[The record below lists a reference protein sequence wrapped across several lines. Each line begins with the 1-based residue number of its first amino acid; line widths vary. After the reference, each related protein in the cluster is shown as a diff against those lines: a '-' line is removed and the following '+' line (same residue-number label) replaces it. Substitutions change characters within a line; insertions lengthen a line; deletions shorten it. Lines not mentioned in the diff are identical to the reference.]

1 MKPVVAIIGRPNV
14 GKSTIFNRITR
25 SRAAI
30 VDDMP
35 GVTRDRHYGEARW
48 NDMEFTLV
56 DTGGYL
62 IDDED
67 EFAAEIRFQVA
78 QAIENADAI
87 IMVLDGKAGISP
99 FDADVIALLRNALPP
114 VFYAVNKIDSLS
126 EEGKISDFY
135 ELGLEHLYPVSGEHG
150 FGMNDL
156 LDDLTANLIE
166 KFPLNEEGEDED
178 DSEKPIHVAVVGR
191 PNVGKSSLINK
202 ILNEKRL
209 VVSDV
214 AGTTRDSIDTLCRVG
229 GREYLMIDTAGIRRR
244 ARVSEK
250 LEKFSVL
257 KTLKSLERCD
267 VALILID
274 SSEGVTEQDITIAG
288 YAHERGCGCIF
299 VFNKWDLV
307 EKDTNT
313 IKEFTED
320 LRYKAKFL
328 GFAPVAMVSA
338 VTGQRVPKI
347 FEMIREVHRQFTS
360 RSSTSEVNKIIEYAT
375 ERREPP
381 FYKGKRVKI
390 FYATQ
395 VSSKPPTFVIFVN
408 FPGGVH
414 FSYERYLSNQL
425 RDALMLDQTPIKLL
439 FREKTGRIDFA
450 AVKNEKYH
458 SKNKDDRTKFSRNK
472 EKKKTERKDQ
482 ARKKI
487 ERASED

>member
-14 GKSTIFNRITR
+14 GKSTIFNRITK
-25 SRAAI
+25 SRTAL

-35 GVTRDRHYGEARW
+35 GVTRDRHFGEAEW
-48 NDMEFTLV
+48 NEAKFTLV

-62 IDDED
+62 VDDSD
-67 EFAAEIRFQVA
+67 AFAAEIRFQVN

-87 IMVLDGKAGISP
+87 IMVLDGKTGISP
-99 FDADVIALLRNALPP
+99 FDVDVISLLRNAEPT
-114 VFYAVNKIDSLS
+114 VFFAVNKIDNPN
-126 EEGKISDFY
+126 EEFKLNDFY
-135 ELGLEHLYPVSGEHG
+135 ELGLDHLYPVSGEHG
-150 FGMNDL
+150 FGINDL
-156 LDDLTANLIE
+156 LDDLIAD
-166 KFPLNEEGEDED
+166 FPEEQEEEEIDEAD
-178 DSEKPIHVAVVGR
+178 QPIKIAVVGR
-191 PNVGKSSLINK
+191 PNVGKSSIINK
-202 ILNEKRL
+202 FLNEKRL

-214 AGTTRDSIDTLCRVG
+214 AGTTRDSIDTMCKVG
-229 GREYLMIDTAGIRRR
+229 GKDFLLIDTAGIRRR
-244 ARVSEK
+244 AKVSAK

-274 SSEGVTEQDITIAG
+274 ASEGVTEQDITIAG

-299 VFNKWDLV
+299 VFNKWDMV
-307 EKDTNT
+307 EKDNNSV
-313 IKEFTED
+313 KDFTED

-347 FEMIREVHRQFTS
+347 FEMVREVHRQFSS
-360 RSSTSEVNKIIEYAT
+360 RSSTSEVNKVIEYAT

-395 VSSKPPTFVIFVN
+395 VASKPPTFVIFVN

-425 RDALMLDQTPIKLL
+425 RDALRLDQTPIKLV
-439 FREKTGRIDFA
+439 FREKTGRINFA
-450 AVKNEKYH
+450 EVKNERYH
-458 SKNKDDRTKFSRNK
+458 SKNKEDRTKYSRNK

-482 ARKKI
+482 AKRKI
-487 ERASED
+487 ERTSDE

>member
-25 SRAAI
+25 TRSAL
-30 VDDMP
+30 VDDRP
-35 GVTRDRHYGEARW
+35 GVTRDRHYGEAVW
-48 NDMEFTLV
+48 NGVGFTLV

-62 IDDED
+62 TDDED
-67 EFAAEIRFQVA
+67 AFAAEIRFQVG

-87 IMVLDGKAGISP
+87 LMVLDGKAGISP
-99 FDADVIALLRNALPP
+99 FDSDVISLLRNARPP
-114 VFYAVNKIDSLS
+114 VFFLVNKIDSPS
-126 EEGKISDFY
+126 EEDKLSDFY
-135 ELGLEHLYPVSGEHG
+135 ELGLDQLFPVSGEHG
-150 FGMNDL
+150 YGINDL
-156 LDDLTANLIE
+156 LDSVISEFPEEIE
-166 KFPLNEEGEDED
+166 EEDADE
-178 DSEKPIHVAVVGR
+178 ENQPIKVAVVGR

-202 ILNEKRL
+202 VLNEKRL

-214 AGTTRDSIDTLCRVG
+214 AGTTRDSIDSVCRMDG
-229 GREYLMIDTAGIRRR
+229 TEYLLIDTAGIRRR
-244 ARVSEK
+244 AKVYEK

-274 SSEGVTEQDITIAG
+274 ASEGVTEQDITIAG

-307 EKDTNT
+307 SKDTHS
-313 IKEFTED
+313 IKEYTED

-328 GFAPVAMVSA
+328 GFAPVIMVSA
-338 VTGQRVPKI
+338 VSGQRVSKV
-347 FEMIREVHRQFTS
+347 FEMIKAVHSQFS
-360 RSSTSEVNKIIEYAT
+360 RRSSTSEVNRVIEQAT

-395 VSSKPPTFVIFVN
+395 VASKPPTFVIFVN

-425 RDALMLDQTPIKLL
+425 KDALGLDMTPIKLV
-439 FREKTGRIDFA
+439 FREKTGRIDFS

-458 SKNKDDRTKFSRNK
+458 SKNKDDRTKYSRNK
-472 EKKKTERKDQ
+472 EKKKLERKEH
-482 ARKKI
+482 AKKKI
-487 ERASED
+487 DRTPEE

>member
-14 GKSTIFNRITR
+14 GKSTIFNRITK
-25 SRAAI
+25 SRTAL
-30 VDDMP
+30 VDDKP
-35 GVTRDRHYGEARW
+35 GVTRDRHYSEAFW
-48 NDMEFTLV
+48 NGVGFTLV

-62 IDDED
+62 VDDED
-67 EFAAEIRFQVA
+67 AFAAEIRFQVN

-87 IMVLDGKAGISP
+87 IMVLDGKTGISP
-99 FDADVIALLRNALPP
+99 FDADVIGLLRNAAPP
-114 VFYAVNKIDSLS
+114 VFYAVNKIDSPS
-126 EEGKISDFY
+126 EEGKLSDFY
-135 ELGLEHLYPVSGEHG
+135 ELGLDQFYPVSGEHG

-156 LDDLTANLIE
+156 LDDLIADFPEEPEEEDVDDAN
-166 KFPLNEEGEDED
+166 
-178 DSEKPIHVAVVGR
+178 KPIKVAVVGR
-191 PNVGKSSLINK
+191 PNVGKSSIINK

-209 VVSDV
+209 VVSEV
-214 AGTTRDSIDTLCRVG
+214 AGTTRDSIDTICNVA
-229 GREYLMIDTAGIRRR
+229 GREYLLIDTAGIRRR

-257 KTLKSLERCD
+257 KTLKSLEKCD

-274 SSEGVTEQDITIAG
+274 ASEGVTEQDITIAG

-307 EKDTNT
+307 EKDTHSA
-313 IKEFTED
+313 KEFTED

-347 FEMIREVHRQFTS
+347 FEIINEVHKQFTS
-360 RSSTSEVNKIIEYAT
+360 RSSTSAVNKIIEQAT

-395 VSSKPPTFVIFVN
+395 VATKPPSFVIFVN
-408 FPGGVH
+408 FPGGIH

-425 RDALMLDQTPIKLL
+425 KETLGLDQTPIKLI

-450 AVKNEKYH
+450 SVKNEKYH
-458 SKNKDDRTKFSRNK
+458 SKNKDDRTKKYCRNK
-472 EKKKTERKDQ
+472 EKKKSERKDQ
-482 ARKKI
+482 AKRKI
-487 ERASED
+487 GRNTEV

>member
-14 GKSTIFNRITR
+14 GKSTIFNRITK
-25 SRAAI
+25 SRTAL

-35 GVTRDRHYGEARW
+35 GVTRDRHYSDAVW
-48 NDMEFTLV
+48 NDVGFTLV

-62 IDDED
+62 VDDQD
-67 EFAAEIRFQVA
+67 AFAAEIRFQVN

-87 IMVLDGKAGISP
+87 IMVLDGKTGISP
-99 FDADVIALLRNALPP
+99 FDADVIGLLRNATPP
-114 VFYAVNKIDSLS
+114 VFYAVNKIDSPS
-126 EEGKISDFY
+126 EEGKLADFY
-135 ELGLEHLYPVSGEHG
+135 ELGLDQLYPVSGEHG
-150 FGMNDL
+150 FGINDL
-156 LDDLTANLIE
+156 LDDLISD
-166 KFPLNEEGEDED
+166 FPEEPEEEELD
-178 DSEKPIHVAVVGR
+178 DADKPIKVAVVGR
-191 PNVGKSSLINK
+191 PNVGKSSIINK

-209 VVSDV
+209 VVSEV
-214 AGTTRDSIDTLCRVG
+214 AGTTRDSIDTMCNVA
-229 GREYLMIDTAGIRRR
+229 GRDYLLIDTAGIRRR
-244 ARVSEK
+244 ARVSAK

-274 SSEGVTEQDITIAG
+274 ASEGVTEQDINIAG

-307 EKDTNT
+307 EKDTHSA
-313 IKEFTED
+313 KEFTED

-347 FEMIREVHRQFTS
+347 FEMIRDVHKQFTS
-360 RSSTSEVNKIIEYAT
+360 RSSTSAVNKIIGYAT

-395 VSSKPPTFVIFVN
+395 VATKPPSFVVFVN

-425 RDALMLDQTPIKLL
+425 RDALLLDQTPIKLI

-450 AVKNEKYH
+450 SVKNEKYH
-458 SKNKDDRTKFSRNK
+458 SKNKDDMTKKFCRNK
-472 EKKKTERKDQ
+472 EKKKGERKEQ
-482 ARKKI
+482 AKRKI
-487 ERASED
+487 GRTIGE

>member
-14 GKSTIFNRITR
+14 GKSTIFNRITK
-25 SRAAI
+25 SRTAL

-35 GVTRDRHYGEARW
+35 GVTRDRHYGEAVW
-48 NDMEFTLV
+48 NDMGFTLV

-62 IDDED
+62 VDDED
-67 EFAAEIRFQVA
+67 AFAAEIRFQVG

-87 IMVLDGKAGISP
+87 IMVLDGKTGLSP
-99 FDADVIALLRNALPP
+99 FDADVIGLLRNAKPP
-114 VFYAVNKIDSLS
+114 VFYAVNKIDSPS
-126 EEGKISDFY
+126 EEGKLSDFY
-135 ELGLEHLYPVSGEHG
+135 ELGLDHLYPVSGEHG
-150 FGMNDL
+150 FGMHDL
-156 LDDLTANLIE
+156 LDDLILD
-166 KFPLNEEGEDED
+166 FPEEPEEDLD
-178 DSEKPIHVAVVGR
+178 DADKPINVAVVGR
-191 PNVGKSSLINK
+191 PNVGKSSIINK

-214 AGTTRDSIDTLCRVG
+214 AGTTRDSIDTMCTVS
-229 GREYLMIDTAGIRRR
+229 GREYLLIDTAGIRRR

-274 SSEGVTEQDITIAG
+274 ASEGVTEQDITIAG

-307 EKDTNT
+307 EKDTNSV
-313 IKEFTED
+313 KEFTED

-347 FEMIREVHRQFTS
+347 FEMIREVHKQFTS
-360 RSSTSEVNKIIEYAT
+360 RSSTSEVNKVIEYAT

-381 FYKGKRVKI
+381 FYRGKRVKI

-395 VSSKPPTFVIFVN
+395 VASKPPTFVIFVN
-408 FPGGVH
+408 YPGGVH

-425 RDALMLDQTPIKLL
+425 RDALRLDQTPIKLI

-458 SKNKDDRTKFSRNK
+458 SKNKDDRTKKFSRNK
-472 EKKKTERKDQ
+472 EKKKIERKDQ
-482 ARKKI
+482 AKKRI
-487 ERASED
+487 ERTTEE